1 MPSAPASLADLA
13 ALPAHVRGEV
23 RPAWAFRLPGG
34 TLDGVWRRRGG
45 VLERLVVLDGATAVV
60 RAAQPARE
68 RVVLGAWAHER
79 AVADHALDW
88 VRWALGLDDN
98 LRAFHDA
105 FRWDPWI
112 GPAVR
117 RRPWLRVTRRPP
129 FEALAWAVC
138 EQLIEL
144 VRAAAIE
151 RRIVAALG
159 PRCAVSAL
167 RAAPCAPALAGC
179 APARLER
186 WGLGSRRAL
195 TLVRVA
201 REVARGRIDL
211 DGPDHEGAWA
221 RLRAIRGVG
230 TWTVDCLALHGQGRY
245 DVVPAGDLNLRK
257 LLGRARSGGDPAAR
271 VAEDEVREAFA
282 PYGRWAGLAGA
293 HAMVAATPPVPE
305 RARSPAAVRRPGP
318 RWAPGPGLGET
329 RWSAPPGPRAVA

>member
-1 MPSAPASLADLA
+1 ADLGA
-13 ALPAHVRGEV
+13 ALPACVRVEV

-34 TLDGVWRRRGG
+34 TLDGLWRRRGG
-45 VLERLVVLDGATAVV
+45 VLERLVVVDGATAVV
-60 RAAQPARE
+60 RSAQPARE

-79 AVADHALDW
+79 AVADHALGW
-88 VRWALGLDDN
+88 VRWALGVDED

-105 FRWDPWI
+105 HRWDPWI

-144 VRAAAIE
+144 VHAAAIQ

-159 PRCAVSAL
+159 PRCATSGL
-167 RAAPCAPALAGC
+167 RAAPWAAARAGC
-179 APARLER
+179 APARLES
-186 WGLGSRRAL
+186 WDLAPRRAL

-201 REVARGRIDL
+201 RQVAHGWIDP
-211 DGPDHEGAWA
+211 GAPEHERTWA
-221 RLRAIRGVG
+221 RLRAVPGVG

-245 DVVPAGDLNLRK
+245 DVVPAGDLNFRK

-271 VAEDEVREAFA
+271 VSEEEVREAFV

-293 HAMVAATPPVPE
+293 HVMAAAAPPVPE
-305 RARSPAAVRRPGP
+305 RARRPAAVSRRGA
-318 RWAPGPGLGET
+318 RSAPGPGPGGT
-329 RWSAPPGPRAVA
+329 RWSAPPGPRAAE